1 MNRLF
6 LSLAHITDFFS
17 ANLIV
22 PILKGDK
29 KKKNLSLFYIKTTT
43 GSSSVIIFVVYCNL
57 IIFVMEKDS
66 VKRISVWEKVS
77 DFMMDISKSVLTAVI
92 ITSDFEELSDVA
104 WMMYLWGILGAVLLL
119 TVSIFMIHI
128 ANRSR

>member
-1 MNRLF
+1 M
-6 LSLAHITDFFS
+6 
-17 ANLIV
+17 
-22 PILKGDK
+22 
-29 KKKNLSLFYIKTTT
+29 FYIKTTP

-77 DFMMDISKSVLTAVI
+77 DFMMDISKYVLTAVI
-92 ITSDFEELSDVA
+92 ITSAFEELSDVA